1 MTTKRIF
8 ILFIFCLFAPGNDW
22 NLNAAPTPP
31 ERNRRVAQ
39 STNTTK
45 SGATWTRAA
54 SLARVAQSTNTTKSD
69 GDEQSGAP
77 LGIAANRGALQ
88 LKAGAAAVVSNLRIR
103 LRHGDGSTSTLY
115 ELEAAGQDASSDRGG
130 RFERLRYRL
139 KPTAPAPGAPAAPPV
154 QATLELRRYLRPEV
168 LVASLDYE
176 GAALAA
182 RDGVQLVMGLDNFA
196 RGMALKR
203 FKLYWTAPV
212 FISDHRLLSPANVLL
227 LWQQTGGDGYHM
239 LIPLAGGGTVSEVGV
254 SEIEYRPEF
263 RVSASSH
270 DPRHS
275 PRRMPLFAYATS
287 RDPYQLPRDAYQTA
301 FAATEQYGQLRWQKT
316 LPEPFGWLGW
326 CSWNAYE
333 QTVNEEKILS
343 SARSL
348 RDKRIPVGFMLI
360 DDGWL
365 SVKGQKLVGFE
376 ADAAKFP
383 RGLAATARTLREQY
397 RIPHLGVWHTFQGYW
412 TGVDLESTLARDYQL
427 FRGREGNAL
436 PDPREGRGEKFY
448 ADWYA
453 RLKEWGF
460 DFVKVDGQA
469 NNVKFTDGLMPL
481 FTSAGGSQ
489 RNLQEA
495 AQKHFSHGNE
505 AGGQRADGGG
515 GQRTG
520 GVGVINCMEMTLE
533 NAYNWRTSNVARNSD
548 DYLPEV
554 AHNFKDHIFQNAY
567 NAYWM
572 SNFAYPDWDMFQSH
586 DANAGYHA
594 VARAVSGGPVY
605 FTDEAG
611 KERAEVLRPLAF
623 SDGRLL
629 MLDEPGQVTR
639 DLLFT
644 DVSLQPAVLKI
655 FGRITRPGLSTGVV
669 GAFNAN
675 KTARVVRGSL
685 TAADVERLKP
695 GADGVAVYRRS
706 DATVSVLGGGNPV
719 GSLTLAWNGY
729 DLFTLS
735 PAAGGIAVFGLLD
748 KYLGAAAV
756 VSVSRQGREV
766 EVRLREA
773 GDFGAWLAEPPARVL
788 LDGAALSPSAYS
800 YERGL
805 LRVPHAAF
813 GAQSGERRLRI
824 ELAAR

>member
-1 MTTKRIF
+1 M
-8 ILFIFCLFAPGNDW
+8 
-22 NLNAAPTPP
+22 
-31 ERNRRVAQ
+31 
-39 STNTTK
+39 
-45 SGATWTRAA
+45 
-54 SLARVAQSTNTTKSD
+54 
-69 GDEQSGAP
+69 
-77 LGIAANRGALQ
+77 
-88 LKAGAAAVVSNLRIR
+88 RIR
-103 LRHGDGSTSTLY
+103 LRHGDGSASTLY
-115 ELEAAGQDASSDRGG
+115 ELEAAGQATSGGDEAG
-130 RFERLRYRL
+130 RFQLFRYRL
-139 KPTAPAPGAPAAPPV
+139 KPVAPAPGATPAPLL
-154 QATLELRRYLRPEV
+154 QAVLEFRRYLRPEV
-168 LVASLDYE
+168 LIATLDYD
-176 GAALAA
+176 GPPLAA
-182 RDGVQLVMGLDNFA
+182 RDGVQLVMGLDDFA

-212 FISDHRLLSPANVLL
+212 FVSDHRLLSPANVLL
-227 LWQQTGGDGYHM
+227 LWQQTAGDGYHTM
-239 LIPLAGGGTVSEVGV
+239 IPLAGDGMVSEVGV

-270 DPRHS
+270 DPRFA
-275 PRRMPLFAYATS
+275 PRRVPLFAYATS
-287 RDPYQLPRDAYQTA
+287 RDPYELPRDAYRTA
-301 FAATEQYGQLRWQKT
+301 FAATEQYGRLRWQKT

-326 CSWNAYE
+326 CSWNAYQ
-333 QTVNEEKILS
+333 QTVSEEKILA

-348 RDKRIPVGFMLI
+348 ADKQIPVGFMLI

-365 SVKGQKLVGFE
+365 SVKGQKLTGFD
-376 ADAAKFP
+376 ADPAKFP
-383 RGLAATARTLREQY
+383 RGLGATARALREQY
-397 RIPHLGVWHTFQGYW
+397 RVRHVGVWHTFQGYW
-412 TGVDLESTLARDYQL
+412 TGVDLESPLARDYRL

-436 PDPREGRGEKFY
+436 PDPREGRGAQFY

-453 RLKEWGF
+453 KLKEWGF

-481 FTSAGGSQ
+481 FVSAAGSQ

-495 AQKHFSHGNE
+495 AQKHFNYDGR
-505 AGGQRADGGG
+505 GGDGQRAD
-515 GQRTG
+515 

-586 DANAGYHA
+586 DANAAYHA

-605 FTDEAG
+605 FTDEPG
-611 KERAEVLRPLAF
+611 KERAELLRPLAL

-644 DVSLQPAVLKI
+644 DVSLQPVALKV
-655 FGRITRPGLSTGVV
+655 FGRITRPGLSAGMV

-675 KTARVVRGSL
+675 KRAPVVWGSL
-685 TAADVERLKP
+685 TVADVEGLSA

-706 DATVSVLGGGNPV
+706 DGTVSLLRGGNPV
-719 GSLTLAWNGY
+719 SPVTLPLSGF

-735 PAAGGIAVFGLLD
+735 PADGGIAVFGLLD
-748 KYLGAAAV
+748 KYLSPAAV
-756 VSVSRQGREV
+756 VSQSRRGNRV

-773 GDFGAWLAEPPARVL
+773 GDFGAWLERAPARVE
-788 LDGAALSPSAYS
+788 LDGKALPAAAYS

-805 LRVPHAAF
+805 LRVPRATF
-813 GAQSGERRLRI
+813 GTRGGERQLHI
-824 ELAAR
+824 QLAPRR